1 MADPGRRNYEEG
13 EYLKMSIIEVKNL
26 NKKFGSNLVLNDL
39 SLKFEAGK
47 IVGLLGPNGCGKST
61 LLKIMAG
68 LTSDYE
74 GVVLLDGHSPD
85 IHTKAITSYLPEK
98 TYLSGWMR
106 PIDAFDYFADFYSDF
121 DRVKAL
127 EMLKQ
132 FRLDE
137 KMPIK
142 NMSKGMQEKLQL
154 ILVMARKAKIYLL
167 DEPMGGVDPA
177 TRSAILDVTL
187 KQYQEDSLMIF
198 ATHLIADVEKIFD
211 SVVFLGFGE
220 LKLFEEVD
228 TIREKYGKSVDE
240 LFREVFACSVSL

>member
-1 MADPGRRNYEEG
+1 
-13 EYLKMSIIEVKNL
+13 MSIIEIQHL
-26 NKKFGSNLVLNDL
+26 NKTFGKNTVLNDL
-39 SLKFEAGK
+39 SLELEAGK

-68 LTSDYE
+68 LTSDYQ
-74 GVVLLDGHSPD
+74 GKVLLDGHSPD
-85 IHTKAITSYLPEK
+85 VYTKSIASYLPEK

-106 PIDAFDYFADFYSDF
+106 PKDAFDIFADFYTDF
-121 DRVKAL
+121 DRVKAM
-127 EMLKQ
+127 EMLRQ
-132 FRLDE
+132 FRLE
-137 KMPIK
+137 ENMPTK

-154 ILVMARKAKIYLL
+154 ILVMARKARIYLL

-187 KQYQEDSLMIF
+187 KQYSEDALMIF

-211 SVVFLGFGE
+211 SVIFLGFGE

-228 TIREKYGKSVDE
+228 VIREKYGKSVDE

>member
-1 MADPGRRNYEEG
+1 
-13 EYLKMSIIEVKNL
+13 MSIIEIQNL
-26 NKKFGSNLVLNDL
+26 NKKFGSNAVLNDL
-39 SLKFEAGK
+39 SLNLEAGK

-68 LTSDYE
+68 LTSDYK
-74 GVVLLDGHSPD
+74 GKVLLDGHSPD
-85 IHTKAITSYLPEK
+85 MHTKAISSYLPEK
-98 TYLSGWMR
+98 TYLSNWMR
-106 PIDAFDYFADFYSDF
+106 PMDAFDIFADFYTDF
-121 DRVKAL
+121 DRIKAM
-127 EMLKQ
+127 EMLRQ
-132 FRLDE
+132 FRLEE
-137 KMPIK
+137 KMPTK

-154 ILVMARKAKIYLL
+154 ILVMARKSKIYLL

-187 KQYQEDSLMIF
+187 KQYSEDALMVF

-211 SVVFLGFGE
+211 SVIFLGFGE

-228 TIREKYGKSVDE
+228 VIREKYGKSVDE

>member
-1 MADPGRRNYEEG
+1 
-13 EYLKMSIIEVKNL
+13 MSIIEIQNL
-26 NKKFGSNLVLNDL
+26 NKKFGSNTVINDL
-39 SLKFEAGK
+39 SLSLDAGR

-68 LTSDYE
+68 LTSDYQ
-74 GVVLLDGHSPD
+74 GTVKLDGHTPD
-85 IHTKAITSYLPEK
+85 MYTKSIASYLPEK
-98 TYLSGWMR
+98 TYLSSWMR
-106 PIDAFDYFADFYSDF
+106 PIDAFDIFADFYTDF

-132 FRLDE
+132 FRLEE
-137 KMPIK
+137 KMPTR

-154 ILVMARKAKIYLL
+154 ILVMARKSKIYLL

-187 KQYQEDSLMIF
+187 KQYSEDALMIF

-211 SVVFLGFGE
+211 SVIFLGFGE
-220 LKLFEEVD
+220 LKLFEDVD
-228 TIREKYGKSVDE
+228 VIREKYGKSVDE

>member
-1 MADPGRRNYEEG
+1 
-13 EYLKMSIIEVKNL
+13 MSIIEIQHL
-26 NKKFGSNLVLNDL
+26 NKTFGKNTVLNDL
-39 SLKFEAGK
+39 SLELEAGK

-68 LTSDYE
+68 LTSDYQ
-74 GVVLLDGHSPD
+74 GKVLMDGHSPD
-85 IHTKAITSYLPEK
+85 VFTKSITSYLPEK

-106 PIDAFDYFADFYSDF
+106 PRDAFDIFGDFYTDF
-121 DRVKAL
+121 DRVKAM
-127 EMLKQ
+127 EMLRQ
-132 FRLDE
+132 FRLE
-137 KMPIK
+137 LNMPTK

-154 ILVMARKAKIYLL
+154 ILVMARKARIYLL

-187 KQYQEDSLMIF
+187 KQYSEDALMIF

-228 TIREKYGKSVDE
+228 VIREKYGKSVDE

>member
-1 MADPGRRNYEEG
+1 
-13 EYLKMSIIEVKNL
+13 MSIIEIQNL
-26 NKKFGSNLVLNDL
+26 NKKFGSNTVISDL
-39 SLKFEAGK
+39 SLSLDAGR

-68 LTSDYE
+68 LTSDYQ
-74 GVVLLDGHSPD
+74 GTVKLDGHNPD
-85 IHTKAITSYLPEK
+85 MHTKSISSYLPEK
-98 TYLSGWMR
+98 TYLSSWMR
-106 PIDAFDYFADFYSDF
+106 PVDAFDIFADFYTDF
-121 DRVKAL
+121 DRVKAM

-132 FRLDE
+132 FRLNE
-137 KMPIK
+137 KMPTK

-154 ILVMARKAKIYLL
+154 ILVMARKSKIYLL

-187 KQYQEDSLMIF
+187 KQYSEDALMIF

-211 SVVFLGFGE
+211 SVIFLGFGE
-220 LKLFEEVD
+220 LKLFEDVD
-228 TIREKYGKSVDE
+228 VIREKYGKSVDE

>member
-1 MADPGRRNYEEG
+1 
-13 EYLKMSIIEVKNL
+13 MSIIEIQNL
-26 NKKFGSNLVLNDL
+26 DKRFGSKSVLNDL
-39 SLKFEAGK
+39 SLELEAGK
-47 IVGLLGPNGCGKST
+47 IIGLLGPNGCGKST

-68 LTSDYE
+68 LTSDYQ
-74 GVVLLDGHSPD
+74 GTVRLDGQPTG
-85 IHTKAITSYLPEK
+85 IYTKSITSYLPEK

-106 PIDAFDYFADFYSDF
+106 PKDAFDIFSDFYSDF
-121 DRVKAL
+121 DRVKAK
-127 EMLKQ
+127 EMLRQ
-132 FRLDE
+132 FRLE
-137 KMPIK
+137 ENQPTK

-177 TRSAILDVTL
+177 TRSAILEVTL
-187 KQYQEDSLMIF
+187 KQYSEDALMVF

-211 SVVFLGFGE
+211 SVIFLGFGE

-228 TIREKYGKSVDE
+228 SIREKYGKSVDE

>member
-1 MADPGRRNYEEG
+1 
-13 EYLKMSIIEVKNL
+13 MSIIEIQNL
-26 NKKFGSNLVLNDL
+26 NKKFGSNTVINDL
-39 SLKFEAGK
+39 SLSLDAGR

-68 LTSDYE
+68 LTSNYE
-74 GVVLLDGHSPD
+74 GTVMLDGHSPD
-85 IHTKAITSYLPEK
+85 LHTKSISSYLPEK
-98 TYLSGWMR
+98 TYLSSWMR
-106 PIDAFDYFADFYSDF
+106 PVDAFDIFADFYTDF
-121 DRVKAL
+121 DRAKAM

-132 FRLDE
+132 FRLEE
-137 KMPIK
+137 KMPTK

-154 ILVMARKAKIYLL
+154 ILVMARKSKIYLL

-187 KQYQEDSLMIF
+187 KQYSEDALMIF

-211 SVVFLGFGE
+211 SVIFLGFGE
-220 LKLFEEVD
+220 LKLFEDVD
-228 TIREKYGKSVDE
+228 VIREKFGKSVDE

>member
-1 MADPGRRNYEEG
+1 
-13 EYLKMSIIEVKNL
+13 MSIIELKNL
-26 NKKFGSNLVLNDL
+26 NKKFGSNTVLNDL
-39 SLKFEAGK
+39 TMNLEAGK

-68 LTSDYE
+68 LTSDYQGE
-74 GVVLLDGHSPD
+74 VLLDGHKPD
-85 IHTKAITSYLPEK
+85 MHTKGITSYLPEK

-106 PIDAFDYFADFYSDF
+106 PKDAFDYFADFYSDF
-121 DRVKAL
+121 DRVKAD
-127 EMLKQ
+127 EMLRQ
-132 FRLDE
+132 FRLNDRQ
-137 KMPIK
+137 PIK

-187 KQYQEDSLMIF
+187 KQYQEDSIMVF
-198 ATHLIADVEKIFD
+198 ATHMIADVEKIFD
-211 SVVFLGFGE
+211 SVIFLGFGE
-220 LKLFEEVD
+220 LKLYEEVD
-228 TIREKYGKSVDE
+228 SVREKYGKSVDE

>member
-1 MADPGRRNYEEG
+1 
-13 EYLKMSIIEVKNL
+13 MSIIEIQNL
-26 NKKFGSNLVLNDL
+26 NKKFGSNAVLNDL
-39 SLKFEAGK
+39 SLNLEAGK

-68 LTSDYE
+68 LTSDYQ
-74 GVVLLDGHSPD
+74 GKVLLDGHSPGML
-85 IHTKAITSYLPEK
+85 TKAISSYLPEK
-98 TYLSGWMR
+98 TYLSNWMR
-106 PIDAFDYFADFYSDF
+106 PIDAFDIFVDFYTDF
-121 DRVKAL
+121 DRIKAM
-127 EMLKQ
+127 EMLRQ
-132 FRLDE
+132 FRLEE
-137 KMPIK
+137 KMPTK

-154 ILVMARKAKIYLL
+154 ILVMARKSKIYLL

-187 KQYQEDSLMIF
+187 KQYSEDALMVF

-211 SVVFLGFGE
+211 SVIFLGFGE

-228 TIREKYGKSVDE
+228 VIREKYGKSVDE